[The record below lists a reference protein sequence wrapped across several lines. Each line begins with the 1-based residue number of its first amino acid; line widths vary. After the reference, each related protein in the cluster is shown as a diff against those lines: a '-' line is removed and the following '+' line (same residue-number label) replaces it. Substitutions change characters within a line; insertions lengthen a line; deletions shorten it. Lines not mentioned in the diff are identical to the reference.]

1 VNDTR
6 SAQQIGAL
14 VILPIAG
21 LLVVQLTGTFVL
33 TPPVIAYL
41 AIALGGVNIGLMLIG
56 VKLFD
61 REAILTRWK

>member
-1 VNDTR
+1 
-6 SAQQIGAL
+6 
-14 VILPIAG
+14 
-21 LLVVQLTGTFVL
+21 
-33 TPPVIAYL
+33 VIANL